1 MLNHLANRILGK
13 KYQTLNL
20 IKVNKKALINNFH
33 YFQKINP
40 YKRVTPVL
48 KSNAYGHGLTEVAK
62 MIDKHINPPFITVD
76 SLYEAY
82 ELRKAKIKTK
92 PLIIGYTKPEN
103 FKIGPKIDY
112 SIPVYDLKTAE
123 VINRHQPNAKAHIKI
138 DTGMN
143 RLGIQ
148 PDQARDFGRKIKK
161 LKRLK
166 VIGIYSHLSQATN
179 LNKKFTLEQIKT
191 FKSVIRIFEQEG
203 YKFKWKHISATA
215 GSVIGDDPE
224 FNLIRIG
231 LGFYGL
237 SPFSPKSKHHQEMK
251 KNLSPALKL
260 ISHIGQTKIIP
271 KNSPVGYGGT
281 HKTKTETKIG
291 ILPLGYYEG
300 VNRRLSNKGF
310 VKIKGTFCPII
321 GNICMNLTIID
332 LSRIPEAEIGDKV
345 TVYSDKHSDLN
356 NIEKS
361 AETAKTI
368 PYVILVNLA
377 ESIRRRLV

>member
-1 MLNHLANRILGK
+1 MLDHLTNRIFGT

-20 IKVNKKALINNFH
+20 IKVNKKALINNFR
-33 YFQKINP
+33 YFQKINGH
-40 YKRVTPVL
+40 KLVAPVL
-48 KSNAYGHGLTEVAK
+48 KSNAYGHGLVKVARL
-62 MIDKHINPPFITVD
+62 IDEHLVPPFITVD

-82 ELRKAKIKTK
+82 ELRKAKIKTG

-112 SIPVYDLKTAE
+112 SIPVYDFKTAA
-123 VINRHQPNAKAHIKI
+123 VINRHQPRAKVHLKI

-148 PDQARDFGRKIKK
+148 PDQARDFARKLKK
-161 LKRLK
+161 LKKLN
-166 VIGIYSHLSQATN
+166 VTGIYSHLSQATN
-179 LNKKFTLEQIKT
+179 LNKKFTLKQIKT

-203 YKFKWKHISATA
+203 FQFKWKHISASA

-224 FNLIRIG
+224 FNLVRIG

-237 SPFSPKSKHHQEMK
+237 SPFPTNTPKDK
-251 KNLSPALKL
+251 KLKNKLQPALKL
-260 ISHIGQTKIIP
+260 TSHIAQTKIIS
-271 KNSPVGYGGT
+271 KNSEVGYGGT
-281 HKTKTETKIG
+281 YKTKSKTKIG

-300 VNRRLSNKGF
+300 VDRRLSNKGF
-310 VKIKGTFCPII
+310 VKIKNNFCPII

-332 LSRIPEAEIGDKV
+332 LSPIPDAEIGTKV
-345 TVYSDKHSDLN
+345 TVYSDKQNDLN
-356 NIEKS
+356 NIDNS
-361 AETAKTI
+361 AKTAKTI

-377 ESIRRRLV
+377 DSIRRELN